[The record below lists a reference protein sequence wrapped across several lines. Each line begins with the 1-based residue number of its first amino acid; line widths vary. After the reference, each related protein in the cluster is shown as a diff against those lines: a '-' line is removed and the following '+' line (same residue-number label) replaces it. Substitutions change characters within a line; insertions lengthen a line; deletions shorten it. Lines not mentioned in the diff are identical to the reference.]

1 MRTQLILEP
10 EHELQIAQEVV
21 AHFPALPAVI
31 KYFDEFSECH
41 RSIVGVSNAAV
52 VELHYGGC
60 MHSVRFDEFSPSFA
74 TVLKHVL
81 VELFSREI
89 NVITVVNRIMA
100 ARSFSGRD
108 MGSVVLSSPE
118 TILPLWIELVAK
130 SRSVHGL
137 HAVKDILRVLC
148 IYRVRGWS
156 PSYSEYIG
164 KSLSLPEKD
173 KYAFL
178 HSGKAFFSIGQEATV
193 VRLIDDAAR
202 SISKEPTRWTD
213 RDLADVGMLVC
224 AFQFGMRPIQIARL
238 KIDGVRHRILA
249 SDGSSAV
256 HLSFPMVK
264 QRRGTQ
270 AVPLIRRVKPEWTS
284 VFVELLDRSVKAG
297 SPGASRIFA
306 VASGSEAGTRI
317 SSVVRDLLRD
327 DVVSTK
333 TFRHS
338 AAQRMV
344 DAGASHEELAAFL
357 GHADITSGLIY
368 YQTSASHAE
377 RINRAF
383 GISEIYSNLAKVAHD
398 RFITED
404 DLAEL
409 KGDYQIGAVPHG
421 IPIAGIG
428 GCSSG
433 QPACPYNPVLSCY
446 GCRRFMPLKDA
457 SVHREVL
464 ADLRKVVGFFGASGR
479 EEASTPAFL
488 QLQRTITNVQSI
500 VGELDGDWHE

>member
-1 MRTQLILEP
+1 VLTQLILEP
-10 EHELQIAQEVV
+10 EHELRIAREVV
-21 AHFPALPAVI
+21 AHLPSLPSVI

-41 RSIVGVSNAAV
+41 RSVVGVSNAPAID
-52 VELHYGGC
+52 LHYGGRVYA
-60 MHSVRFDEFSPSFA
+60 VRFDEFSPSLA
-74 TVLKHVL
+74 TVLKHAL
-81 VELFSREI
+81 VELFRREVNAFAI
-89 NVITVVNRIMA
+89 VNRIMGT
-100 ARSFSGRD
+100 RNLSGSD
-108 MGSVVLSSPE
+108 MTSVVLSSPE
-118 TILPLWIELVAK
+118 TILPLWIEIVSK
-130 SRSVHGL
+130 SRAPYSLLVI
-137 HAVKDILRVLC
+137 KDILRVLC
-148 IYRVRGWS
+148 IYRIGGWS

-164 KSLSLPEKD
+164 KSLSLPERD

-178 HSGKAFFSIGQEATV
+178 RSGKAFFSIEQEATV

-202 SISKEPTRWTD
+202 SISSEPARWTYS
-213 RDLADVGMLVC
+213 DLADVGMLVC

-238 KIDGVRHRILA
+238 KIEGVRHRILT
-249 SDGSSAV
+249 SDGSPAV
-256 HLSFPMVK
+256 HLAFPMVK

-270 AVPLIRRVKPEWTS
+270 AIPLIRRVKPEWAS
-284 VFVELLDRSVKAG
+284 VFAELLDRAVKAG

-306 VASGSEAGTRI
+306 VSSANEAGTRI
-317 SSVVRDLLRD
+317 SSVVRDLLHD

-368 YQTSASHAE
+368 YQTSSSQAE

-398 RFITED
+398 RFITEE

-421 IPIAGIG
+421 IPITGIG

-446 GCRRFMPLKDA
+446 GCRRFMPLQNA
-457 SVHREVL
+457 SVHRQVL
-464 ADLRKVVGFFGASGR
+464 ADLRKVVGFFGTSGR
-479 EEASTPAFL
+479 EEGSTPAFL

-500 VGELDGDWHE
+500 VGELEGEWHE

>member
-1 MRTQLILEP
+1 MQLQLILEP
-10 EHELQIAQEVV
+10 EHEVRIEHDVV
-21 AHFPALPAVI
+21 AHLPALPSVI
-31 KYFDEFSECH
+31 RYFDEFSERH
-41 RSIVGVSNAAV
+41 RSIMGISNAAV
-52 VELHYGGC
+52 VELHYGGST
-60 MHSVRFDEFSPSFA
+60 HSIRFDEFSPGLA
-74 TVLKHVL
+74 IVLKHVL
-81 VELFSREI
+81 VEQFTREI
-89 NVITVVNRIMA
+89 NAFAIACRIMST
-100 ARSFSGRD
+100 RHFSGRD
-108 MGSVVLSSPE
+108 IASVVLSSPE
-118 TILPLWIELVAK
+118 TILTLWIELVSKTNATHSLIVIK
-130 SRSVHGL
+130 
-137 HAVKDILRVLC
+137 AILRILC
-148 IYRVRGWS
+148 NYRIGGWS
-156 PSYSEYIG
+156 PSYSEYIS
-164 KSLSLPEKD
+164 KSLSLPERD

-178 HSGKAFFSIGQEATV
+178 RSGKAFFSIEQEAAV

-202 SISKEPTRWTD
+202 SISTEPAKWTYP
-213 RDLADVGMLVC
+213 DLADVGMLVC
-224 AFQFGMRPIQIARL
+224 AFQFGMRPMQIARL

-249 SDGSSAV
+249 SDGSSAI

-270 AVPLIRRVKPEWTS
+270 ATPLVRRVKPEWTA
-284 VFVELLDRSVKAG
+284 VFVELLDRSAKAG
-297 SPGASRIFA
+297 LPGASRIFA
-306 VASGSEAGTRI
+306 VSSGSEAGVRI
-317 SSVVRDLLRD
+317 SSVVRDLLHD

-357 GHADITSGLIY
+357 GHADVTSGLVY
-368 YQTSASHAE
+368 YQTSSSHAE
-377 RINRAF
+377 RINRAL

-398 RFITED
+398 RFITEE

-446 GCRRFMPLKDA
+446 GCRRFMPLQDA

-464 ADLRKVVGFFGASGR
+464 ADLRKVIGFFGASGR
-479 EEASTPAFL
+479 EESSTPAFL

-500 VGELDGDWHE
+500 VGELEGDWHE

>member
-1 MRTQLILEP
+1 MQTLLILEP
-10 EHELQIAQEVV
+10 EHELRIAREVV
-21 AHFPALPAVI
+21 AHLPALPSVI
-31 KYFDEFSECH
+31 KYFDEFSERH

-52 VELHYGGC
+52 VELHYGGNAY
-60 MHSVRFDEFSPSFA
+60 SVRFDEFPPSFA

-81 VELFSREI
+81 VELFGRE
-89 NVITVVNRIMA
+89 VNSFAVARRIMS
-100 ARSFSGRD
+100 ARNFSGHD
-108 MGSVVLSSPE
+108 MASVVLSSPE

-130 SRSVHGL
+130 SRAVSSLIIIKEIL
-137 HAVKDILRVLC
+137 HVLC
-148 IYRVRGWS
+148 IYRVGGWS
-156 PSYSEYIG
+156 PSYLEYIS

-178 HSGKAFFSIGQEATV
+178 RSGKAFFSTEQESTV

-297 SPGASRIFA
+297 APGASRIFD

-357 GHADITSGLIY
+357 GHADVTSGLVY
-368 YQTSASHAE
+368 FQTSGSHAE

-398 RFITED
+398 RFITEN
-404 DLAEL
+404 DLAGL

-446 GCRRFMPLKDA
+446 GCRRFMPLQDA

-464 ADLRKVVGFFGASGR
+464 ADLRKVVGFFSASGR

-500 VGELDGDWHE
+500 VGELEGDWHE